1 MTSMTANVSQG
12 GRIVIPAEIRQKMG
26 IEIGD
31 QVLLGWSDDTHELR
45 VFTRKQRLQYARDLV
60 RKHAHKEGSVVD
72 ELIQERRQAAADE

>member
-1 MTSMTANVSQG
+1 MTSMAANVSQG

-31 QVLLGWSDDTHELR
+31 QVMLDWSEETHELR

-60 RKHAHKEGSVVD
+60 RKYARKEGSIVD
-72 ELIQERRQAAADE
+72 ELIQERREAATDE